1 MLSEKICKSDVKSAE
16 NAHCLLS
23 ILKMH
28 PQQGFPFPPAGGFL
42 RPCGASGGWRPYYLT
57 NYQIT
62 VILRPCGA
70 SGGWRQGSKGYS
82 P

>member
-57 NYQIT
+57 NYHFTGIFDT
-62 VILRPCGA
+62 A
-70 SGGWRQGSKGYS
+70 SARRKM
-82 P
+82 PP

>member
-1 MLSEKICKSDVKSAE
+1 METRSTKFTRNIITLSEKICKSDVKSAE

-28 PQQGFPFPPAGGFL
+28 PQQGFPFPPAGAF
-42 RPCGASGGWRPYYLT
+42 ASVRCIWR
-57 NYQIT
+57 
-62 VILRPCGA
+62 VAAGV
-70 SGGWRQGSKGYS
+70 KGYS